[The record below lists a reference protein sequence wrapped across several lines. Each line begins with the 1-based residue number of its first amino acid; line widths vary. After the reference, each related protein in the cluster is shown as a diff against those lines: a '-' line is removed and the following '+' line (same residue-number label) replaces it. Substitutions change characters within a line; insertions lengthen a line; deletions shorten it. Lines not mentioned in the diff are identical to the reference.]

1 MNPIHH
7 EHQLHVKTVDETP
20 LDAKKYAKFITSVK
34 RSRQKL
40 QKWRELHVSGKTW
53 EANSF
58 IGGTEGLSLNLDMA
72 KIDQDGDGNIT
83 MTEFNEFIDQS
94 EKIIE
99 KSQDLLLN
107 SLVIGTLL
115 MSFFFPLGLVNLETS
130 DRSADFFSDDSIY
143 SLSIIYRLLLSFVII
158 LSIIIIAL
166 SLRLFIFFSFYI
178 NSVEG
183 KFRFLAHNPMYPLAV
198 IDDCLLNT
206 APFVLSFGACISVS
220 PEVGL
225 IYFIAASAYV
235 VIKVFTIELHYGS
248 MAKNILHDEIDDYLK
263 VEKIII

>member
-1 MNPIHH
+1 MNPMHH
-7 EHQLHVKTVDETP
+7 ERQQQVKIQDDTP
-20 LDAKKYAKFITSVK
+20 LDEKKFAKFIASVK
-34 RSRQKL
+34 KSRKKL
-40 QKWRELHVSGKTW
+40 EKWRELQTSGKTW

-83 MTEFNEFIDQS
+83 MTEYHEFIESS

-115 MSFFFPLGLVNLETS
+115 MSFFFPLGLANLETS
-130 DRSADFFSDDSIY
+130 DKSEDFFSEHSIY
-143 SLSIIYRLLLSFVII
+143 SISIIYRLLLSFVII

-178 NSVEG
+178 NTVEG
-183 KFRFLAHNPMYPLAV
+183 R
-198 IDDCLLNT
+198 
-206 APFVLSFGACISVS
+206 
-220 PEVGL
+220 
-225 IYFIAASAYV
+225 
-235 VIKVFTIELHYGS
+235 
-248 MAKNILHDEIDDYLK
+248 
-263 VEKIII
+263 

>member
-1 MNPIHH
+1 MNPMHH
-7 EHQLHVKTVDETP
+7 ERQQQVKIQDDTP
-20 LDAKKYAKFITSVK
+20 LDEKKFAKFIASVK
-34 RSRQKL
+34 KSRKKL
-40 QKWRELHVSGKTW
+40 EKWRELQTSGKTW

-83 MTEFNEFIDQS
+83 MTEYHEFIESS

-115 MSFFFPLGLVNLETS
+115 MSFFFPLGLNSLETS
-130 DRSADFFSDDSIY
+130 DSSEDFFSEHSIY
-143 SLSIIYRLLLSFVII
+143 SISIIYRLLLSFVII

-178 NSVEG
+178 NTVEG
-183 KFRFLAHNPMYPLAV
+183 R
-198 IDDCLLNT
+198 
-206 APFVLSFGACISVS
+206 
-220 PEVGL
+220 
-225 IYFIAASAYV
+225 
-235 VIKVFTIELHYGS
+235 
-248 MAKNILHDEIDDYLK
+248 
-263 VEKIII
+263 

>member
-1 MNPIHH
+1 MNPMHH
-7 EHQLHVKTVDETP
+7 ERQLQPKVLDSTP
-20 LDAKKYAKFITSVK
+20 LDEKKYAKFIASVK
-34 RSRQKL
+34 RSRMKL
-40 QKWRELHVSGKTW
+40 EKWRELKTSGKLW

-83 MTEFNEFIDQS
+83 MTEYHEFIESS

-115 MSFFFPLGLVNLETS
+115 MSFFFPLGLLELETS
-130 DRSADFFSDDSIY
+130 DKSSEFFSDSSIY
-143 SLSIIYRLLLSFVII
+143 ALSIVYRLSLSLVII
-158 LSIIIIAL
+158 LAVIIIAL

-178 NSVEG
+178 NTVEG
-183 KFRFLAHNPMYPLAV
+183 KFRFLVHNPMYPLAV

-206 APFVLSFGACISVS
+206 APFVLSFGASISVS
-220 PEVGL
+220 PEVGF
-225 IYFIAASAYV
+225 IYFMAAIVYV
-235 VIKVFTIELHYGS
+235 FVKVVPIEYYYGS
-248 MAKNILHDEIDDYLK
+248 MAKNILYEEIDDYLRI
-263 VEKIII
+263 EK